1 MPKKCTDAQSISFII
16 SMCVSLYWMIMAVK
30 ISCDCDDNDD
40 DYFFNVMTM
49 MMRTLSLV
57 EESPSVDCSA
67 PESIGCH

>member
-1 MPKKCTDAQSISFII
+1 
-16 SMCVSLYWMIMAVK
+16 MIMAVK
-30 ISCDCDDNDD
+30 INFDCDDNDD

-49 MMRTLSLV
+49 MMMALSLV